1 MEFIYACEE
10 HIDEAMDEVIN
21 EKETFP
27 VINEVIEKIDY
38 TTEYVNDN
46 TLAEGS
52 RVTTVNGMAGYRSKA
67 YLVTYSNGVEVSRE
81 FISSDYYAPMNT
93 VVKVGTKKA
102 TTTEN

>member
-1 MEFIYACEE
+1 
-10 HIDEAMDEVIN
+10 
-21 EKETFP
+21 
-27 VINEVIEKIDY
+27 
-38 TTEYVNDN
+38 
-46 TLAEGS
+46 
-52 RVTTVNGMAGYRSKA
+52 MAGYRSKA